1 MVKPASSRGFVIAD
15 SKRTCYKDAP
25 SHPPS
30 ASPRLATS
38 QVIKSLTIML
48 TAEILLSFA
57 LLNFYT
63 ISAHPLSLSSPL
75 VKREFTEAAGDAHRH
90 WLRRRT
96 FRAGLE
102 RGAPCAEQAGKVDDL
117 KFEDLHGSRHSSSF
131 TPDIKMNGH
140 DIGGEPEHPNYIFV
154 NAHPINRM
162 RMCFVPT
169 MCNEK
174 RRTPNRTTL
183 SWKKFQQPMERTA
196 NQNLNLWRES
206 LSMTKTQ
213 DITESSHKKPNP
225 SGNSK
230 VKDAPTLKS
239 SPSELS
245 LAEKGNSI
253 PVRHPDHK
261 ETNQET
267 REISGQTAQ
276 HLPAKKTSGEEAP
289 KAPKPSETN
298 YVLVSPDNGR
308 NVPSGRNIP
317 PEKINDHPS
326 KDQNDGSFTKGII
339 SEHKGGNPKDQGNPE
354 PENFDLPA
362 VYDKYEVPQQEESPR
377 REGAHSGA
385 VNFANVKE
393 YPSRQVEPETEIKT
407 IDIPGRRSGKPEEV
421 LDEVVDKHPAP
432 QYHGDH
438 FFTPE
443 SSTDKKDIKEASV
456 HEDHEPTV
464 LSSQLHTIH
473 EMKDNPADPNKKEMG
488 RQLKEKILIETLLD

>member
-1 MVKPASSRGFVIAD
+1 
-15 SKRTCYKDAP
+15 
-25 SHPPS
+25 
-30 ASPRLATS
+30 
-38 QVIKSLTIML
+38 ML

-154 NAHPINRM
+154 NAHPIKQDEDVFRANNVQRKEADSKPDHAVVEEIPAADGKDSESKPQSLEGKPVNDEDTRYNRIKSRLSHYAKKM
-162 RMCFVPT
+162 KALWQKFV
-169 MCNEK
+169 
-174 RRTPNRTTL
+174 
-183 SWKKFQQPMERTA
+183 KF
-196 NQNLNLWRES
+196 LL
-206 LSMTKTQ
+206 K
-213 DITESSHKKPNP
+213 KKPNP

-317 PEKINDHPS
+317 SGENKVAAHDGFVNSDHPS

-407 IDIPGRRSGKPEEV
+407 IDIPGRRSGKPEV